1 MQCADVKLEPESA
14 EDSDPVP
21 VPRLDFIG
29 CVKDKQ
35 VVRSV
40 AFDPNGHLVAI
51 GANSKCLRICSAKAI
66 SSRQP
71 HQRYMLS
78 TCVYVY
84 SIKDVC
90 TVCMWVTIHTV
101 CM

>member
-1 MQCADVKLEPESA
+1 MYNVMSISTVVLLCVQHADVRLEPESTKNG
-14 EDSDPVP
+14 DPLP
-21 VPRLDFIG
+21 IPRLEFIG

-51 GANSKCLRICSAKAI
+51 GANSKCLRICSAEAI

-78 TCVYVY
+78 TCV
-84 SIKDVC
+84 
-90 TVCMWVTIHTV
+90 CM
-101 CM
+101 